1 MRETVTI
8 VEGRSVRDSLTTE
21 RLDGRKEKQGER
33 SMDDPVT
40 LAVRILCQGTT
51 TTDREGESMVL

>member
-1 MRETVTI
+1 M
-8 VEGRSVRDSLTTE
+8 RDSLTME
-21 RLDGRKEKQGER
+21 RLDGSKEKQGER

>member
-1 MRETVTI
+1 MNSHK
-8 VEGRSVRDSLTTE
+8 GRGEECE
-21 RLDGRKEKQGER
+21 RLTMERLRGRKEKQGER

-51 TTDREGESMVL
+51 TTDREGENMVL